1 MKAEDL
7 YEAMQY
13 IRSAFVEES
22 EMKIPN
28 QGKKLPRRILLI
40 AAAVAALG
48 IAGELVLTQR
58 GAGRRQS
65 ARTDSRMDRVPDS
78 RRDGPDRSPGGAS
91 AGIPAG

>member
-48 IAGELVLTQR
+48 IAGAAAVSWSLR
-58 GAGRRQS
+58 S
-65 ARTDSRMDRVPDS
+65 AARADANLREP
-78 RRDGPDRSPGGAS
+78 
-91 AGIPAG
+91 IPEWT